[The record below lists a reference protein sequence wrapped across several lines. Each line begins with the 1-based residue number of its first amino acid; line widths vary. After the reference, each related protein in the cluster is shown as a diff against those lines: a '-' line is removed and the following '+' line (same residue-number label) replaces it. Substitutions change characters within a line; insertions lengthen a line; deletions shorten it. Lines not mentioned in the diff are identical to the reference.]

1 MAITLKAARVNA
13 DMTRPEVIE
22 HLIGK
27 FGIKISINTLSN
39 YENKQSQPGVL
50 IAKALASIY
59 GVSVND
65 ITFD

>member
-13 DMTRPEVIE
+13 DMTRGEVIG
-22 HLIGK
+22 HLKDK

-39 YENKQSQPGVL
+39 YENKQSQPAVR

-65 ITFD
+65 ISFD